1 MYNKCNMHR
10 GRRSTTESGVPSY
23 GIAPCRVKREAD
35 YEAPTCGAPSLAMV
49 YSVSQS
55 WRLINDGYEGFERGT
70 IFDELNKPFFGDKC
84 KRGGGCK

>member
-1 MYNKCNMHR
+1 MYNKSSMHR
-10 GRRSTTESGVPSY
+10 GRRSTTECGVPSY
-23 GIAPCRVKREAD
+23 GCTPCKTRREPEYD
-35 YEAPTCGAPSLAMV
+35 SPTSGAPSLAMV

-84 KRGGGCK
+84 KRGGACK